1 MGRQAHLAH
10 TESLIKTRRWN
21 DTPGMNDGF
30 KLLITRYRP
39 RALPKAEE
47 TWDAWWKELGPSPAL
62 FNAVYGKGQPAIAWE
77 EYARRYRE
85 EMQAST
91 PRQKIA
97 WLAQSV
103 ARGEP
108 VTLLCS
114 SLCTDENRC
123 HRTVLR
129 ALLLEEVG
137 QLVAQLGR

>member
-10 TESLIKTRRWN
+10 NESLIKTRRWN
-21 DTPGMNDGF
+21 DKPESDEGF

-62 FNAVYGKGQPAIAWE
+62 FDAVYGKGQPAIAWA

-85 EMQAST
+85 EMRAPT
-91 PRQKIA
+91 PHGKIA
-97 WLAQSV
+97 WLAQSL
-103 ARGEP
+103 ARGERLS
-108 VTLLCS
+108 LLCS
-114 SLCTDENRC
+114 SLCTDETKC

-129 ALLLEEVG
+129 DLLLEEI
-137 QLVAQLGR
+137 AQLRR

>member
-1 MGRQAHLAH
+1 MGRQAHLKH
-10 TESLIKTRRWN
+10 NESLVKTRRWN
-21 DTPGMNDGF
+21 DAPGQNEGF

-47 TWDAWWKELGPSPAL
+47 TWDAWWKELGPSPNL
-62 FNAVYGKGQPAIAWE
+62 FDAVYGKGQPPISWD

-85 EMQAST
+85 EMKEST

-97 WLAQSV
+97 WLAQSL

-114 SLCTDENRC
+114 KLCIDENQC
-123 HRTVLR
+123 HRTILR
-129 ALLLEEVG
+129 DLLLEEVAE
-137 QLVAQLGR
+137 LRR

>member
-1 MGRQAHLAH
+1 MGRQGHLQFDD
-10 TESLIKTRRWN
+10 SLIKTRRWD
-21 DTPGMNDGF
+21 DTPATEEGF
-30 KLLITRYRP
+30 RLLVTRYRP

-62 FNAVYGKGQPAIAWE
+62 FDAVYGKGQPGIGWE

-85 EMQAST
+85 EMQEST
-91 PRQKIA
+91 PRGKIA

-103 ARGEP
+103 VRGET

-114 SLCTDENRC
+114 SLCIDEKRC

-129 ALLLEEVG
+129 ELLLEEV
-137 QLVAQLGR
+137 AQLRR

>member
-1 MGRQAHLAH
+1 ME
-10 TESLIKTRRWN
+10 TLIKTRRW
-21 DTPGMNDGF
+21 DDKPGPDEGF
-30 KLLITRYRP
+30 KVLITRYRP

-62 FNAVYGKGQPAIAWE
+62 FKAVYGKGQAKISWE

-85 EMQAST
+85 EMQA
-91 PRQKIA
+91 PEPHGKIA

-108 VTLLCS
+108 LTLLCS

-123 HRTVLR
+123 HRIVLR
-129 ALLLEEVG
+129 ALLLEEIAK
-137 QLVAQLGR
+137 LRR

>member
-1 MGRQAHLAH
+1 MIR
-10 TESLIKTRRWN
+10 
-21 DTPGMNDGF
+21 PGSDEGF
-30 KLLITRYRP
+30 RLLVTRYRP

-85 EMQAST
+85 EMRAST

-108 VTLLCS
+108 LTLFCS
-114 SLCTDENRC
+114 SCAPTRSAVTGRC
-123 HRTVLR
+123 CARYFLR
-129 ALLLEEVG
+129 RSASLSPSFGAE
-137 QLVAQLGR
+137 

>member
-1 MGRQAHLAH
+1 MGRQGHLAH
-10 TESLIKTRRWN
+10 NESLIKTRRWN
-21 DTPGMNDGF
+21 DKPESDDGF

-62 FNAVYGKGQPAIAWE
+62 FDAVYGKGQPAIPWE

-85 EMQAST
+85 EMQATT

-97 WLAQSV
+97 WLAQSLE
-103 ARGEP
+103 RGEAL
-108 VTLLCS
+108 TLLCS

-123 HRTVLR
+123 HRIVLR
-129 ALLLEEVG
+129 DLLLEEVAK
-137 QLVAQLGR
+137 LRR

>member
-1 MGRQAHLAH
+1 
-10 TESLIKTRRWN
+10 
-21 DTPGMNDGF
+21 MNDGF

-62 FNAVYGKGQPAIAWE
+62 FDAVYGKGQPAIAWE

>member
-1 MGRQAHLAH
+1 
-10 TESLIKTRRWN
+10 
-21 DTPGMNDGF
+21 MNDVVRAAPLPWDQLRGRLDQNQPF
-30 KLLITRYRP
+30 NSMRGTPYYR
-39 RALPKAEE
+39 
-47 TWDAWWKELGPSPAL
+47 D
-62 FNAVYGKGQPAIAWE
+62 AVYEQFSKE

>member
-1 MGRQAHLAH
+1 MGRQAHLQH
-10 TESLIKTRRWN
+10 SDSTIKTRRWN
-21 DTPGMNDGF
+21 DPPGADEGF

-39 RALPKAEE
+39 RGLPKADE
-47 TWDAWWKELGPSPAL
+47 TWDAWWKELGPSPSL
-62 FNAVYGKGQPAIAWE
+62 FDAVYGKHGQRQITWP

-85 EMQAST
+85 EMAQPT

-108 VTLLCS
+108 LTLLCS
-114 SLCTDENRC
+114 SHCTDENRC

-129 ALLLEEVG
+129 ELLLEEVAK
-137 QLVAQLGR
+137 LRR

>member
-1 MGRQAHLAH
+1 MGRQGHLRH
-10 TESLIKTRRWN
+10 NDSIVKTRRWN
-21 DTPGMNDGF
+21 DTPGTEEGF
-30 KLLITRYRP
+30 RLLVTRYRP

-62 FNAVYGKGQPAIAWE
+62 FDAVYGKGQPAIAWE

-85 EMQAST
+85 EMQEST
-91 PRQKIA
+91 PRQKLT

-108 VTLLCS
+108 LTLLCS
-114 SLCTDENRC
+114 ALCTDENRC

-129 ALLLEEVG
+129 ELLLEEVAK
-137 QLVAQLGR
+137 LRR